1 MDTVFKFLF
10 EFLGQFFGSLWSI
23 ITGLFGGVGNA
34 FDFSAYVNIIN
45 AYTTELGGLAWVI
58 AIIAIVLLVAVL
70 ALCVWLIVVAVKKFI
85 RSHRRRKDTDSLVKE
100 VQALNKEVMRLN
112 LEKDKILSMKRTQ
125 AKAVSTNLRKS
136 TSFGQIMFRRFM
148 TTISHFP
155 SSVSVSDYLPAHS
168 LVFTTIL
175 SLSDFLLLRLHL
187 PDLLSFRVFQVQ
199 VKLHLLTPL
208 VSL

>member
-1 MDTVFKFLF
+1 M
-10 EFLGQFFGSLWSI
+10 
-23 ITGLFGGVGNA
+23 
-34 FDFSAYVNIIN
+34 
-45 AYTTELGGLAWVI
+45 I

-112 LEKDKILSMKRTQ
+112 LEKDKILSMKFHRLVLTPTRFQSLQAKKSSRSTTAKKRTQ
-125 AKAVSTNLRKS
+125 AKAVSTSLRKS

-155 SSVSVSDYLPAHS
+155 SSVSVSDSLPAHS

-175 SLSDFLLLRLHL
+175 SLSDFLLLRLRL